1 MIREDR
7 SFCDQ
12 TLQSVAI
19 LCKKFEI
26 FICIFFFFNFLL
38 FFQNIFHCYVLLC
51 RSFPMTPNLN
61 SFIFS
66 KFVITQKNSAVN
78 KKSHIR
84 NLQEVRF
91 LNIDRLLKIICN
103 TLFVTVVIAL
113 AGLFTGYINSV
124 SVTSLTRTTAV
135 CYNTFN
141 CLWKR

>member
-1 MIREDR
+1 
-7 SFCDQ
+7 
-12 TLQSVAI
+12 
-19 LCKKFEI
+19 
-26 FICIFFFFNFLL
+26 
-38 FFQNIFHCYVLLC
+38 
-51 RSFPMTPNLN
+51 MTR
-61 SFIFS
+61 
-66 KFVITQKNSAVN
+66 KNSAVN

-124 SVTSLTRTTAV
+124 SVTSLTRTKIAV
-135 CYNTFN
+135 CYNTFH